1 MHIFLK
7 WLAFATI
14 FFSCASYKQ
23 SIMLKSSEN
32 WQQEANRVER
42 DFAIQKND
50 ILRLEVNSNKGERL
64 VDPNPELTNTN
75 INTAQNVRQQIDYLV
90 DQNGVVK
97 FPMIGELK
105 LEGLTLRQAEE
116 IVQQE
121 YAGFFKEP
129 FVQLSFVNKRVVIL
143 GATGGQVIPLVNQNM
158 TLAEI
163 IALAKGLP
171 NDSKAQSIKVMR
183 GDKVYLVDLSTLE
196 GFQKG
201 NMIMEP
207 NDIVYVEP
215 VIRPLSEG
223 LRDFSGVFTMIVS
236 ITTLIAV
243 ITNLR

>member
-1 MHIFLK
+1 
-7 WLAFATI
+7 
-14 FFSCASYKQ
+14 
-23 SIMLKSSEN
+23 MLKSSEN
-32 WQQEANRVER
+32 WQQAANTVER

-64 VDPNPELTNTN
+64 VDPNPELTNANNASGQT
-75 INTAQNVRQQIDYLV
+75 VREQLDYLV

-116 IVQQE
+116 IVQKE

-143 GATGGQVIPLVNQNM
+143 GATGGQVIPLTNQNM

-183 GDKVYLVDLSTLE
+183 GDKVYLADLSTLE

-236 ITTLIAV
+236 LTTLIAV